1 LKWDVIVV
9 GGGASGLM
17 SAGRAAER
25 GARVLLLEKMDR
37 IGIKLGLTGKGRC
50 NLTNASDLS
59 VFIENY
65 RRNGKFLYNALSRF
79 FHEDLTAFFN
89 TRGLPTVEERGRRI
103 FPRSS
108 RAQDVVR
115 VLHQYALR
123 NGVDLKL
130 RVRVREILA
139 RDRRVLGVLT
149 DGGRFEASRVVLATG
164 GASYPETGS
173 SGDGYGM
180 AARLGHT
187 ISPIRPALVPLEAEE
202 SWLRDLQGLS
212 LKNVSVKI
220 LKGGE
225 IVGQE
230 FGEMLFTHFGVSGPI
245 ILSLSGVAVERM
257 AEGER
262 LVLTIDFKP
271 ALTRDQVE
279 NRLLREI
286 QRGSRRFVRTILLR
300 LLPQRIISIFLHRAR
315 IPRDLRGGEMHVRER
330 KALVELLKRFR
341 LTLKGPR
348 PLGEAIVTAG
358 GISVREIDP
367 YSMESKIIQGL
378 FFCGEVIDVD
388 GRSGG
393 YNLQAAFSTGRMAGE
408 AASKGWEKR
417 EKFI

>member
-139 RDRRVLGVLT
+139 RDRRVLGVRT
-149 DGGRFEASRVVLATG
+149 DGGRLEASRVVLATG

-187 ISPIRPALVPLEAEE
+187 ISPIRPALVPLDAEE

-257 AEGER
+257 AEGQR

-300 LLPQRIISIFLHRAR
+300 LLPQRIISIFLHRAG
-315 IPRDLRGGEMHVRER
+315 IPRDLRGGEMRVRER
-330 KALVELLKRFR
+330 KALVELFKSFR

-408 AASKGWEKR
+408 AASEGWEKR
-417 EKFI
+417 EKSI